1 MVKEIRWTQESVD
14 TFDKTIEYLERE
26 WTEKEVYN
34 FIQATARVIQ
44 FISEYPAM
52 FRKTS
57 KRNVHEA
64 LITPHNLLIYKVY
77 SSDITLI
84 TFWDTRQHPRKKKH

>member
-34 FIQATARVIQ
+34 FI
-44 FISEYPAM
+44 
-52 FRKTS
+52 
-57 KRNVHEA
+57 
-64 LITPHNLLIYKVY
+64 
-77 SSDITLI
+77 
-84 TFWDTRQHPRKKKH
+84 